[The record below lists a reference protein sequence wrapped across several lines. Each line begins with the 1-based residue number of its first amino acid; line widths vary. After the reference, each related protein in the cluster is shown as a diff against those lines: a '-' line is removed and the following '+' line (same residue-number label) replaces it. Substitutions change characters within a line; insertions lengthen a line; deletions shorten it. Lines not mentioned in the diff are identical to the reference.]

1 MIRRFLVISLCVA
14 GLLACEDAK
23 PTRARPASK
32 KAATSKAQK
41 TAAPPAAI
49 EPGLPAEKIESE
61 HEYAYSPIGKRD
73 PFRSPLLDE
82 VKVEKKEVVPVKPV
96 ENLRCGPLCKWD
108 LEQLRLVAIVSGVSS
123 PMAMVEAPDGKGY
136 TVRRGAFIGKR
147 NGKVTNIRPSE
158 MVVTEIYKDNA
169 GVPQPH
175 EISIALPKSASEKVD
190 LEGENNLMN
199 AGIEQ

>member
-1 MIRRFLVISLCVA
+1 MNRRLLAISLCVT
-14 GLLACEDAK
+14 GFVACGDAK
-23 PTRARPASK
+23 PKRSRPAAP
-32 KAATSKAQK
+32 AAVPAVPV
-41 TAAPPAAI
+41 PPAAALD
-49 EPGLPAEKIESE
+49 PNLPAEKIEIV
-61 HEYAYSPIGKRD
+61 HEYAYSPVGKRD
-73 PFRSPLLDE
+73 PFRSFLLE
-82 VKVEKKEVVPVKPV
+82 EAKATEKKVAASVQPI
-96 ENLRCGPLCKWD
+96 ENLRCGALCKWD

-136 TVRRGAFIGKR
+136 TVRRGTFIGKR

-175 EISIALPKSASEKVD
+175 EISITLPKSPAEQMD

-199 AGIEQ
+199 AGIDQ

>member
-1 MIRRFLVISLCVA
+1 MIRGFLVISLCVT
-14 GLLACEDAK
+14 GLIACGDDK
-23 PTRARPASK
+23 PKRSLPKAPAAA
-32 KAATSKAQK
+32 KAAPT
-41 TAAPPAAI
+41 PPPVM
-49 EPGLPAEKIESE
+49 ELDPNLPAEKVEIA
-61 HEYAYSPIGKRD
+61 HEYAYSPVGKRD
-73 PFRSPLLDE
+73 PFRSFLLE
-82 VKVEKKEVVPVKPV
+82 ETKAAEKKVAVPVKPI

-175 EISIALPKSASEKVD
+175 EISITLPKSPAEQMD

-199 AGIEQ
+199 AGIDQ

>member
-1 MIRRFLVISLCVA
+1 MFRRLLIISLCVTW
-14 GLLACEDAK
+14 LTACEDAK
-23 PTRARPASK
+23 PRRSRPNAP
-32 KAATSKAQK
+32 AATAQ
-41 TAAPPAAI
+41 AAPTP
-49 EPGLPAEKIESE
+49 PPAEGIGAAPTSE
-61 HEYAYSPIGKRD
+61 EVEAGLEYAYSPVGKRD
-73 PFRSPLLDE
+73 PFRSFLIDE
-82 VKVEKKEVVPVKPV
+82 ANAAAQKAAAPARPV

-123 PMAMVEAPDGKGY
+123 PIAMVESPDGNGY
-136 TVRRGAFIGKR
+136 MVRRGAFIGKR
-147 NGKVTNIRPSE
+147 NGKVTNIRPGE

-175 EISIALPKSASEKVD
+175 EIAIPLSKSPTDQVD